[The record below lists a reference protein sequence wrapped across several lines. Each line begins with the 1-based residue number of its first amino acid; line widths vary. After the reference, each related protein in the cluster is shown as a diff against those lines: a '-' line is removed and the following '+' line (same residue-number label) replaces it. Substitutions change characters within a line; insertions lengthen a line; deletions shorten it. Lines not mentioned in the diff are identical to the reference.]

1 MFALRASA
9 ATLCLAALLCSTTPA
24 QAEEGYKPDDRVSF
38 MLSTEGWATTT
49 TARVV
54 VSVDA
59 AVSGAAAGNARA
71 DMQKAVGSV
80 VKADWRLTDFS
91 RSQDPTGLERWNA
104 SFEARIPEGELG
116 GIHDAAKKA
125 SKAGMQLTVQEV
137 AFDPTLAE
145 IESVKAKLRADLYK
159 QANDQLATI
168 NTTIPGRAYRI
179 TAIDFMNN
187 NMPSMPPMVRPM
199 AMAKSMAMTAS
210 AGVAMAEDGQNMQR
224 AEKIV
229 MMAQVYYGAVA
240 PVAGK

>member
-1 MFALRASA
+1 MSVLRSATLSLAAFLFSA
-9 ATLCLAALLCSTTPA
+9 APVL
-24 QAEEGYKPDDRVSF
+24 AEEGYKPDDHVSF
-38 MLSTEGWATTT
+38 TLSTEGWATTT
-49 TARVV
+49 TARVT

-71 DMQKAVGSV
+71 EMQKSVGTIA
-80 VKADWRLTDFS
+80 KADWRLTDFA
-91 RSQDPTGLERWNA
+91 RSQDTTGLERWNA
-104 SFEARIPEGELG
+104 SFEARIAESELG

-145 IESVKAKLRADLYK
+145 VEAVKAKLRADLYK

-168 NTTIPGRAYRI
+168 NAAIPGRAYRI
-179 TAIDFMNN
+179 TGIDFMNN
-187 NMPSMPPMVRPM
+187 NMPMPPMMRPM
-199 AMAKSMAMTAS
+199 AMAKNMAMTAS

>member
-1 MFALRASA
+1 MSVLRS
-9 ATLCLAALLCSTTPA
+9 ATLSLAAFLFSTAPVL
-24 QAEEGYKPDDRVSF
+24 AEEGYKPDDRVSF

-49 TARVV
+49 TARVT

-71 DMQKAVGSV
+71 EMQKAVGTIA
-80 VKADWRLTDFS
+80 KADWRLTDFS
-91 RSQDPTGLERWNA
+91 RSQDTTGLERWNA
-104 SFEARIPEGELG
+104 SFEARIAESELG

-145 IESVKAKLRADLYK
+145 VEAVKARLRADLYK

-168 NTTIPGRAYRI
+168 NATIPGRAYRI

-187 NMPSMPPMVRPM
+187 HMPTMPPVMRPM
-199 AMAKSMAMTAS
+199 AMAKNMAMTAS
-210 AGVAMAEDGQNMQR
+210 AGVAMAEDGENMQR

>member
-1 MFALRASA
+1 MVTLRAAA
-9 ATLCLAALLCSTTPA
+9 ATLSLAALLCSAAPVR
-24 QAEEGYKPDDRVSF
+24 AEEGYKPDDSVSF
-38 MLSTEGWATTT
+38 MLSAEGWATTT
-49 TARVV
+49 TARVI

-59 AVSGAAAGNARA
+59 AVTGAAAGNARA

-80 VKADWRLTDFS
+80 AKADWRLTDFA
-91 RSQDPTGLERWNA
+91 RSQDTTGLERWNA

-125 SKAGMQLTVQEV
+125 SKAGMQLTVEEV

-145 IESVKAKLRADLYK
+145 VENVKAKLRADLYK
-159 QANDQLATI
+159 QANDQLGTI
-168 NTTIPGRAYRI
+168 NTAIPGRQYRI

-187 NMPSMPPMVRPM
+187 AMPHMPMMRPM
-199 AMAKSMAMTAS
+199 AMAKNMAMTAS

-229 MMAQVYYGAVA
+229 MMAQVHYGAIA

>member
-1 MFALRASA
+1 MFALRTSA
-9 ATLCLAALLCSTTPA
+9 TTLCLAALLCSTAPA
-24 QAEEGYKPDDRVSF
+24 RAEETYKPDDRVSF

-59 AVSGAAAGNARA
+59 AVTGAAAGNARA

-80 VKADWRLTDFS
+80 AKADWRLTDFS

-116 GIHDAAKKA
+116 GIHDSAKKA
-125 SKAGMQLTVQEV
+125 SKAGMQLTVQDV
-137 AFDPTLAE
+137 AFDPTMAE
-145 IESVKAKLRADLYK
+145 TESVKAKLRADLYK
-159 QANDQLATI
+159 QANDQLGTLNA
-168 NTTIPGRAYRI
+168 TIPGRQYRI

-187 NMPSMPPMVRPM
+187 NMPPMPMVRPM
-199 AMAKSMAMTAS
+199 AMARNMAMTTS
-210 AGVAMAEDGQNMQR
+210 AGVAMAEDGENMQR

>member
-1 MFALRASA
+1 MSVLRS
-9 ATLCLAALLCSTTPA
+9 ATLSLAAFLFSTAPV

-49 TARVV
+49 TARVT

-71 DMQKAVGSV
+71 EMQKAVGTIA
-80 VKADWRLTDFS
+80 KADWRLTDFS
-91 RSQDPTGLERWNA
+91 RSQDTTGLERWNA
-104 SFEARIPEGELG
+104 SFEARIAESELG

-145 IESVKAKLRADLYK
+145 VEAVKARLRADLYK

-168 NTTIPGRAYRI
+168 NATIPGRAYRI

-187 NMPSMPPMVRPM
+187 HMPTMPPVMRPM
-199 AMAKSMAMTAS
+199 AMAKNMAMTAS
-210 AGVAMAEDGQNMQR
+210 AGVAMAEDGENMQR

>member
-1 MFALRASA
+1 MTTLRT
-9 ATLCLAALLCSTTPA
+9 ATLSLAALLFSAAPVL
-24 QAEEGYKPDDRVSF
+24 AEEDFKPDDRVSF

-71 DMQKAVGSV
+71 DMQKAVGNIA
-80 VKADWRLTDFS
+80 KADWRLTDFS
-91 RSQDPTGLERWNA
+91 RSQDTTGLERWNA
-104 SFEARIPEGELG
+104 SFEARIPESELG

-145 IESVKAKLRADLYK
+145 VETVKAKLRADLYK
-159 QANDQLATI
+159 QANDQLGTI
-168 NTTIPGRAYRI
+168 NVAIPGRQYRI

-187 NMPSMPPMVRPM
+187 SMPPMAPMMRPMMMAKNM
-199 AMAKSMAMTAS
+199 AMAAS
-210 AGVAMAEDGQNMQR
+210 EGVAMAEDGANMQR

>member
-1 MFALRASA
+1 MFAPRSTVLALS
-9 ATLCLAALLCSTTPA
+9 LAALLGSAAPVC
-24 QAEEGYKPDDRVSF
+24 AEEGYKPDDRVSF

-71 DMQKAVGSV
+71 DMQKAVGNIA
-80 VKADWRLTDFS
+80 KADWRLTDFS
-91 RSQDPTGLERWNA
+91 RSQDTTGLERWNA
-104 SFEARIPEGELG
+104 SFEARIPESELG

-145 IESVKAKLRADLYK
+145 VEAVKAKLRADLYK
-159 QANDQLATI
+159 QANDQLSTINATI
-168 NTTIPGRAYRI
+168 TGRSYRI

-187 NMPSMPPMVRPM
+187 GMPPMPPMVRPM

-229 MMAQVYYGAVA
+229 MTAQVYYGAVA